1 MQAHLIFWPVLVQM
15 LLTMTLFGMLGLR
28 KAQAIKAGGIDLKAV
43 KLNNS
48 AWPDRVV
55 QVGNN
60 INNQFETPVLFY
72 VVCGA
77 LYVLGA
83 VTPVVLVLAWLYVGL
98 RVTHTVIH
106 ITSNK
111 VPLRMKAFT
120 AGFLVLVVLSGLLA
134 WTLLSI

>member
-1 MQAHLIFWPVLVQM
+1 MQALLIFWPILVQM
-15 LLTMTLFGMLGLR
+15 LLTMTLFGLLGLR

-43 KLNNS
+43 KLNNN

-72 VVCGA
+72 VVSVA

-83 VTPVVLVLAWLYVGL
+83 VTPVILALAWLYVGL
-98 RVTHTVIH
+98 RIAHAVIH
-106 ITSNK
+106 ITTNK
-111 VPLRMKAFT
+111 VPLRMKVFT
-120 AGFLVLVVLSGLLA
+120 AGFLVLLVLIALLA
-134 WTLLSI
+134 WTLLSF